1 MRKQMPIHNDL
12 ITLSNTAATLVVEND
27 NMPQEVHLHNMTKSS
42 NEYIH
47 LGNADMTLTN
57 SIHIDPGETVNY
69 HLGPG
74 DELYAMSNPSGLVVG
89 VLRITQD

>member
-1 MRKQMPIHNDL
+1 MPIHNDL

-47 LGNADMTLTN
+47 LGNADMTLAN
-57 SIHIDPGETVNY
+57 SLHIDPGETVTY
-69 HLGPG
+69 TIPPG
-74 DELYAMSNPSGLVVG
+74 DELFAMSDPDGLELG